1 MLKSETDK
9 TPPILEAYP
18 RLGQS
23 VPWRSIASWPT
34 PIQRAERLGAA
45 HGLSHLFIKRED
57 LSHAIVGG
65 NKLRGLEFLLA
76 DALARGATRIVT
88 LSSVGSHHI
97 ARTAYHAKQLGI
109 DTTAVVVDQPR
120 ASYVRANLELGL
132 SSGARYVRASYASVL
147 PRLVFERFRPLNRR
161 AGKPPY
167 FIAPG
172 GTNSLAC
179 IGHVNAALEL
189 RRQIGRGELADPDFI
204 YVPMGSLGTA
214 AGLVL
219 GCKLAGLRAKVVGVV
234 VSHWWYC
241 TRGRT
246 LRFARR
252 TLRRMRRYDP
262 IIPEVQLTS
271 QDIEIVG
278 RALGNGYGEFTEEA
292 ARAAAELHTLE
303 GVVTDGTYAA
313 KALAGMLGFIRD
325 HALHDRVHLFWN
337 TYHHLQ
343 GVETAGS
350 RLGDIPIRLRPYF
363 DLPVQPLDDQFP
375 RPAC

>member
-1 MLKSETDK
+1 MLKGETNK
-9 TPPILEAYP
+9 TLPIFEAFPPLAE
-18 RLGQS
+18 S
-23 VPWRSIASWPT
+23 VAWRSIASWPT
-34 PIQRAERLGAA
+34 PIQRAERLGEA

-57 LSHAIVGG
+57 LSHPVVGG

-76 DALARGATRIVT
+76 DVLARGATSIVT

-109 DTTAVVVDQPR
+109 NTTAVVVDQPR

-132 SSGARYVRASYASVL
+132 SSGARYVRASYASAL
-147 PRLVFERFRPLNRR
+147 PRLVFERFRPLNRQ
-161 AGKPPY
+161 AGMSPY

-172 GTNSLAC
+172 GTNALAC
-179 IGHVNAALEL
+179 IGHVNAAFEL
-189 RRQIGRGELADPDFI
+189 RRQIERGEAADPDFI

-219 GCKLAGLRAKVVGVV
+219 GCKLAGLRAKVVGIV
-234 VSHWWYC
+234 VSHRWYC

-246 LRFARR
+246 LRLARR
-252 TLRRMRRYDP
+252 TLRRIRRYDP
-262 IIPEVQLTS
+262 AIPNAQPNSEDV
-271 QDIEIVG
+271 EIVG
-278 RALGNGYGEFTEEA
+278 RALGKGYGEFTPEA

-303 GVVTDGTYAA
+303 GVVTDGTYAS

-325 HALHDRVHLFWN
+325 RALHHSVHLFWH

-343 GVETAGS
+343 GLEKSGLRHGEVPA
-350 RLGDIPIRLRPYF
+350 RLRAYF
-363 DLPVQPLDDQFP
+363 ELPVQPLDDQFP
-375 RPAC
+375 RHAH

>member
-1 MLKSETDK
+1 MLKSETGK
-9 TPPILEAYP
+9 TLPIFEVFPPLAE
-18 RLGQS
+18 S

-57 LSHAIVGG
+57 LSHPIVGG

-76 DALARGATRIVT
+76 DILARGATRIVT

-97 ARTAYHAKQLGI
+97 ARTAYHARQLGI
-109 DTTAVVVDQPR
+109 DTIAVVVDQPR
-120 ASYVRANLELGL
+120 ADYVRANLELGL
-132 SSGARYVRASYASVL
+132 SSGARYIHANYASAL
-147 PRLVFERFRPLNRR
+147 PRLVFERLRPLNRR
-161 AGKPPY
+161 AGAPPY

-179 IGHVNAALEL
+179 IGHVNAAFEL
-189 RRQIGRGELADPDFI
+189 RRQIERGEAADPDFI

-219 GCKLAGLRAKVVGVV
+219 GCKLAGLRARVVGIV
-234 VSHWWYC
+234 VSHRWYC

-252 TLRRMRRYDP
+252 TLRRLRRYAP
-262 IIPEVQLTS
+262 TIPGARLYLK
-271 QDIEIVG
+271 DIEIVS
-278 RALGNGYGEFTEEA
+278 RALGEGYGEFTEEA
-292 ARAAAELHTLE
+292 AKVAAELHALE
-303 GVVTDGTYAA
+303 GVITDGTYAA
-313 KALAGMLGFIRD
+313 KALSGMLGFIRD
-325 HALHDRVHLFWN
+325 RALHHKVHLFWN
-337 TYHHLQ
+337 TYHHLRASEKT
-343 GVETAGS
+343 GIRRDAVPA
-350 RLGDIPIRLRPYF
+350 RLRAYF

-375 RPAC
+375 RPVH

>member
-9 TPPILEAYP
+9 ALPIFEAFP
-18 RLGQS
+18 RLAES

-45 HGLSHLFIKRED
+45 HGLSQLFIKRED
-57 LSHAIVGG
+57 LSHPIVGG

-76 DALARGATRIVT
+76 DMVARRATRIVT

-120 ASYVRANLELGL
+120 ACYVCANLGLGL
-132 SSGARYVRASYASVL
+132 SSGARYVLADYASAL
-147 PRLVFERFRPLNRR
+147 PRLVFERLRPLNRR
-161 AGKPPY
+161 AGRPPY
-167 FIAPG
+167 YIAPG

-179 IGHVNAALEL
+179 IGHVNAAFEL
-189 RRQIGRGELADPDFI
+189 QRQIERDEMSEPDFI

-219 GCKLAGLRAKVVGVV
+219 GCKLAGLRARVVGIV
-234 VSHWWYC
+234 VSHRWYC

-246 LRFARR
+246 LRLARR
-252 TLRRMRRYDP
+252 TLRRLRRYDP
-262 IIPEVQLTS
+262 TIPSARLNSEGV
-271 QDIEIVG
+271 EIVG
-278 RALGNGYGEFTEEA
+278 RDLGKGYGEFTPEA
-292 ARAAAELHTLE
+292 ARAAAELHAFE
-303 GVVTDGTYAA
+303 GVITDGTYAA
-313 KALAGMLGFIRD
+313 KALSGMLGFIRD
-325 HALHDRVHLFWN
+325 RALNHKVHLFWN

-343 GVETAGS
+343 GLETAGI
-350 RLGDIPIRLRPYF
+350 RREVVPARLRAYF

-375 RPAC
+375 RPVH